1 MAGYLKG
8 KYYWTIGGAHFSVPM
23 IMGGRV
29 LDSSSK
35 LNMENFWEKYLKL

>member
-8 KYYWTIGGAHFSVPM
+8 NYYWTSGGPIFLVPM

-35 LNMENFWEKYLKL
+35 LNVENFWEKYLKF